1 MIMDW
6 AVFGQQVWYG
16 LVAGAT
22 YVLFA
27 SGLSLIFGIMG
38 VFNMAHGELY
48 MLAAMLLGSLM
59 SHLGMNFFLAA
70 VICIACVG
78 VIGLIINRLAIRPL
92 IHVSPLTIFLSTIGA
107 SFIMLH
113 GSIAAWGGTP
123 IVIDAPFGKVLKVGG
138 VRISQHSIMVL
149 VVGAIAIGGIM
160 LLLRRSKLGK
170 QMRATAQ
177 NLTGASLIGINVQK
191 VYAYTM
197 LIASVLAALAGIL
210 VAPLL
215 VAYPTMGQAVLIKGF
230 CVVVVGGMASIKG
243 AVIFGLSI
251 GVLES
256 LFGQYVSPLYRQVF
270 IYGIMVVALLLK
282 PEGLFKG

>member
-1 MIMDW
+1 
-6 AVFGQQVWYG
+6 
-16 LVAGAT
+16 
-22 YVLFA
+22 
-27 SGLSLIFGIMG
+27 
-38 VFNMAHGELY
+38 
-48 MLAAMLLGSLM
+48 
-59 SHLGMNFFLAA
+59 
-70 VICIACVG
+70 
-78 VIGLIINRLAIRPL
+78 
-92 IHVSPLTIFLSTIGA
+92 
-107 SFIMLH
+107 
-113 GSIAAWGGTP
+113 
-123 IVIDAPFGKVLKVGG
+123 
-138 VRISQHSIMVL
+138 MVL